1 MVMSE
6 RTAERMIRAKYRQM
20 RRRMAEI
27 TGINLNTP
35 YPFLAPAGGGL
46 AGGIAGYSLG
56 RRYNIP
62 DYLSVPAGIL
72 TGGVAGSSINNMFKY
87 PEDKISS
94 LRMQIRLRRCHN
106 LMRRRLY

>member
-1 MVMSE
+1 MEGTMVMSE
-6 RTAERMIRAKYRQM
+6 RTAERMIREKYRQM

-35 YPFLAPAGGGL
+35 YPFLAPAAGGL

-72 TGGVAGSSINNMFKY
+72 TGGVAGSSINNMFEY

-94 LRMQIRLRRCHN
+94 LRMRIYL
-106 LMRRRLY
+106 RRRLGTFR

>member
-1 MVMSE
+1 MEGTMVMSE
-6 RTAERMIRAKYRQM
+6 RTAERLIREKYRQM
-20 RRRMAEI
+20 RRRMAET

-46 AGGIAGYSLG
+46 AGGIAGYTLG

-94 LRMQIRLRRCHN
+94 LRMRIYL
-106 LMRRRLY
+106 RRRLGTFR